1 MHTSEVT
8 GEVVDGAIKVHRVM
22 GPGLLESAYE
32 ACLCAELR
40 RRGLGVETQVKLPVT
55 YLEQRIDLGYR
66 IDMLVEEE
74 LIVEI
79 KAVAKLLD
87 VHHAQLLSYLRFSGR
102 RYGLLLNFQTKLMR
116 DGIVRIANGW

>member
-1 MHTSEVT
+1 GVNGPGRARLAIGSLRLAFAHAERDELEATAESAETRRRGMHTSEVT

-55 YLEQRIDLGYR
+55 YLEQR
-66 IDMLVEEE
+66 
-74 LIVEI
+74 
-79 KAVAKLLD
+79 
-87 VHHAQLLSYLRFSGR
+87 
-102 RYGLLLNFQTKLMR
+102 
-116 DGIVRIANGW
+116 